1 MHACGH
7 DTHVAMLAG
16 TARLLAARR
25 DELTGRVVFMFQ
37 PGEEGLHGARYMLE
51 EDLLDVGPLAD
62 GTESPVTGAFAL
74 HISSMFPSG
83 TINLRGGTLMAS
95 SDVLRIVVRG
105 RGGHASA
112 PHQALDPIP
121 VACEI
126 VQAIQT
132 MITRRIDVFD
142 PAVVTVAHIKAG
154 TTSNVIPETAEIL
167 GTIRAVSERTR
178 TRVHGELRR
187 VAEGIAAAH
196 DAGVEVEVELGYPVT
211 VNDLGYAGFAT
222 QVAAELLGD
231 ERVTTMR
238 NPVMGA
244 EDFSYVL
251 QRVPGA
257 MAFLGAAPPGVDPRR
272 AEPNHSNRVM
282 FDEDAMATGI
292 AVYSEVALR
301 HLSAARRRT
310 ERRTESWVPD
320 GRRSAVAS
328 APAEAAEGGGRR
340 LAGGSRG
347 PGDPPGVAQ
356 RGRRTGAGGDGP
368 VVGRHEDVGGGVG
381 GQRQR
386 RDQRPHAR
394 REQHR
399 RQPEQLV
406 AGPHLGLAD
415 LARRQHDV
423 RRQRPEPLQVVG
435 GERPVGQEQ

>member
-1 MHACGH
+1 VPDDTLLLEAQDVLPEAVRLRRRLHQRPEVGLDLPFTQDEVLAAIEGLPLSVRTGDSTSSVVATLDGGRPGPTILLRGDMDALPMPEDTGLEYASEDDDTMHACGH
-7 DTHVAMLAG
+7 DTHVAMLAS
-16 TARLLAARR
+16 AAKLLSARR

-37 PGEEGLHGARYMLE
+37 PGEEGFHGARYMLE
-51 EDLLDVGPLAD
+51 EDLLEVGPLAD
-62 GTESPVTGAFAL
+62 GTDSPVTGAFAL

-121 VACEI
+121 VACAI

-167 GTIRAVSERTR
+167 GTVRAVSERTR
-178 TRVHGELRR
+178 TRVHDELRR

-196 DAGVEVEVELGYPVT
+196 DAAADVEVELGYPVT
-211 VNDLGYAGFAT
+211 VNDVGFADFAS
-222 QVAAELLGD
+222 QVASDLLGG

-257 MAFLGAAPPGVDPRR
+257 LAFLGAAPPGVDPRR
-272 AEPNHSNRVM
+272 AEPNHSNRVV

-292 AVYSEVALR
+292 ALYTEVALR
-301 HLSAARRRT
+301 HLSASASPPAR
-310 ERRTESWVPD
+310 
-320 GRRSAVAS
+320 
-328 APAEAAEGGGRR
+328 
-340 LAGGSRG
+340 
-347 PGDPPGVAQ
+347 
-356 RGRRTGAGGDGP
+356 
-368 VVGRHEDVGGGVG
+368 
-381 GQRQR
+381 
-386 RDQRPHAR
+386 
-394 REQHR
+394 
-399 RQPEQLV
+399 
-406 AGPHLGLAD
+406 
-415 LARRQHDV
+415 
-423 RRQRPEPLQVVG
+423 
-435 GERPVGQEQ
+435 